1 MIYGEA
7 AWSELPVSTQFQ
19 TMLNGEQVAYSGI
32 IKTVLNEAL
41 KIETQKD
48 FT

>member
-7 AWSELPVSTQFQ
+7 AWSELPASTQFQ
-19 TMLNGEQVAYSGI
+19 TMLNGEQVAYSGVV
-32 IKTVLNEAL
+32 KTVLDETL